1 MNFSRQDG
9 LGRPACVL
17 IETIQPRRCL
27 RAMLV
32 SLALA
37 GCLDLAGCARKQATV
52 TARSETAERLS
63 VQARQASDRGDERSA
78 EQLLSAAVERNPTD
92 CETRLEL
99 AEMLLSHGSTA
110 LAATHLQ
117 KLIDQ
122 NPDDP
127 RGYVGLAETRY
138 AERNLA
144 AADRLITTA
153 LELDQRHVRGLLL
166 RAKIEQARGENEFAI
181 EDYHRVLAYEPQ
193 HLEAT
198 FLIAELLL
206 KQGDPRLAA
215 PLLRSVVENPE
226 TSDNQRAQS
235 LWLLG
240 TCYSRD
246 GRWSDAARSLAAGM
260 SSRPG
265 TARDWY
271 ALADA
276 SARSG
281 DIAGA
286 QSAVQQALRMAP
298 TDPQILALR
307 SALDLQSPTT
317 GPASAPVVART
328 ALGTDEPFARR
339 ENE

>member
-1 MNFSRQDG
+1 MNSPWHGG
-9 LGRPACVL
+9 LGRSACIL
-17 IETIQPRRCL
+17 TATTQPRRHL
-27 RAMLV
+27 NAWLV
-32 SLALA
+32 AVALV
-37 GCLDLAGCARKQATV
+37 GCLNLAGCARKQATV

-78 EQLLSAAVERNPTD
+78 EQLLSAAVERNPGD

-99 AEMLLSHGSTA
+99 AEMLLAHGSTG
-110 LAATHLQ
+110 LAAVHLQ

-144 AADRLITTA
+144 AADRLIATA
-153 LELDQRHVRGLLL
+153 LELDQRQVRGLLL

-198 FLIAELLL
+198 FLIAELFL
-206 KQGDPRLAA
+206 KQGDTRLAA

-226 TSDNQRAQS
+226 TSDSQRAQS
-235 LWLLG
+235 QWLLG

-246 GRWSDAARSLAAGM
+246 GRWSDAARSLAAGI

-265 TARDWY
+265 SARDWY
-271 ALADA
+271 VLADA
-276 SARSG
+276 AARGG
-281 DIAGA
+281 DISGGQNAIA
-286 QSAVQQALRMAP
+286 QSLRIAP
-298 TDPQILALR
+298 GDPQALALR
-307 SALDLQSPTT
+307 SALDQQMPIA
-317 GPASAPVVART
+317 GPATAPVVART
-328 ALGTDEPFARR
+328 ALGSDERFARP